1 MSGRWW
7 RPWREAFYLA
17 MDLFAH
23 LFVALVLIGA
33 IEGAQMALH
42 AAGDPKLLDLVPIR
56 YIFDAM
62 DLALLALFFVFGTV
76 SMYRAFK
83 GKKD

>member
-1 MSGRWW
+1 MNERWW
-7 RPWREAFYLA
+7 SPWREAFFLA

-33 IEGAQMALH
+33 IEVAQLALH
-42 AAGDPKLLDLVPIR
+42 TAGDPKLLDFVPIR
-56 YIFDAM
+56 YIFDLM
-62 DLALLALFFVFGTV
+62 DFALVVLFFIFGTV
-76 SMYRAFK
+76 SMYRAFR